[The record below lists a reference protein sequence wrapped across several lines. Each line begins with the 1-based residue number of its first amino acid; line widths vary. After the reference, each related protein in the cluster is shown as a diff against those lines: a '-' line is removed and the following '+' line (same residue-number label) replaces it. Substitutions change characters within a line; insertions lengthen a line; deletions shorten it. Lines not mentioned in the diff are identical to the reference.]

1 MGMNDRH
8 TVQGIPNIGFQPTPP
23 YGDEQKAM
31 QQIVDRENYNPHPR
45 MGMNTQNVS
54 RSGIL
59 LELLQ
64 PTPRMG
70 MNVIP
75 PTERKP

>member
-1 MGMNDRH
+1 MHNY
-8 TVQGIPNIGFQPTPP
+8 VLE
-23 YGDEQKAM
+23 Y
-31 QQIVDRENYNPHPR
+31 YNPHPR